1 MFLANF
7 GLLLV
12 ETMNPCVGFFW
23 SNRQNPC
30 PTSARENV
38 NEIALLEFEK
48 NLVEF
53 RKKRASVMEM
63 RKISKSDGL
72 NNGVMLRFPP
82 VSYTHLT
89 LPTIYSV

>member
-1 MFLANF
+1 M
-7 GLLLV
+7 
-12 ETMNPCVGFFW
+12 
-23 SNRQNPC
+23 
-30 PTSARENV
+30 

-82 VSYTHLT
+82 GS
-89 LPTIYSV
+89 SVTVRVRPHNVLGVE